1 MLIAEE
7 KVEKIRVI
15 FISSVRPEPTS
26 AGQIILYRHFCNRPE
41 FDLEVYGFEP
51 TKFSFRMLLRRGLGK
66 IAQFG
71 GIFETLVNCAWVL
84 WKGRWMDKDLPV
96 KVERDQKTIVGTV
109 AHGDGFYAAQR
120 FAKKHGLP
128 LVVFFQDWWPDM
140 AGVPK
145 PFIKLLDK
153 HFLAL
158 AKSCSLGICVCEG
171 MKRGLGGGGNL
182 EVLPPIPAETDPPTS
197 PVSNTPPSGKF
208 KILYF
213 GNLDL
218 YGGMLLQALRI
229 FKNHSTIQLQVR
241 GSNPNWPENAKKEM
255 RDAGLWLEFAPR
267 AELESWLQ
275 SADAF
280 LIPMVFK
287 EKYRR
292 RMETSFPSKLVEFA
306 QLGKPLIVWGP
317 EYCSAVQLALQ
328 TDLALFITDSQSIAL
343 LEKIQLFR
351 ETQGCL
357 AHYSAICRT
366 HVGKNFNHSDIQKK
380 LREKCQAVAGVKI

>member
-1 MLIAEE
+1 M
-7 KVEKIRVI
+7 EKIRVI

-26 AGQIILYRHFCNRPE
+26 AGQIILHRHFCNRPE

-51 TKFSFRMLLRRGLGK
+51 TKFSVRMLLRRVLGRL
-66 IAQFG
+66 ARLS
-71 GIFETLVNCAWVL
+71 GIFEMLVNCAWVL
-84 WKGRWMDKDLPV
+84 CKGRWIDEDLPT

-120 FAKKHGLP
+120 FAKKHSLP

-145 PFIKLLDK
+145 PFVRLLDK
-153 HFLAL
+153 QFLAL
-158 AKSCSLGICVCEG
+158 AKSCSLGICVCDG
-171 MKRGLGGGGNL
+171 MKSALGGGGNL

-218 YGGMLLQALRI
+218 YGGMILQALRI

-267 AELESWLQ
+267 LELDSWLQ

-280 LIPMVFK
+280 LVPMVFE

-292 RMETSFPSKLVEFA
+292 RMETSFPSKLIEFA
-306 QLGKPLIVWGP
+306 QFGKPLIVWGP
-317 EYCSAVQLALQ
+317 EYCSALRWARWAKMPSPVADPAPEALVN
-328 TDLALFITDSQSIAL
+328 SIQKFSEAYPRL
-343 LEKIQLFR
+343 IGNSFYTLGNEFNPLKIQMQFLGLLKSLLKR
-351 ETQGCL
+351 
-357 AHYSAICRT
+357 
-366 HVGKNFNHSDIQKK
+366 K
-380 LREKCQAVAGVKI
+380 

>member
-1 MLIAEE
+1 MD
-7 KVEKIRVI
+7 KIRVI

-41 FDLEVYGFEP
+41 FDLDIYGFEP
-51 TKFSFRMLLRRGLGK
+51 TKLSFRMLLRRGLGK

-120 FAKKHGLP
+120 FAKKHHLP

-145 PFIKLLDK
+145 PFVKLLDK
-153 HFLAL
+153 HFLSL
-158 AKSCSLGICVCEG
+158 AKSCNLGICVCEG
-171 MKRGLGGGGNL
+171 MKRALGGGANL
-182 EVLPPIPAETDPPTS
+182 EVLLPIPAEMGPHTLS
-197 PVSNTPPSGKF
+197 VSNTTRSGKF

-218 YGGMLLQALRI
+218 YGSMLLGALRE
-229 FKNHSTIQLQVR
+229 FKDHPTIQLQVR
-241 GSNPNWPENAKKEM
+241 GSNPNWPDDAKREM
-255 RDAGLWLEFAPR
+255 RDAGLWLDFAPR
-267 AELESWLQ
+267 SELDDWLQ

-292 RMETSFPSKLVEFA
+292 RMETSFPSKLIEFA
-306 QLGKPLIVWGP
+306 QFGKPLVVWGP
-317 EYCSAVQLALQ
+317 EYCSAVQWGRQYNRAFCITQ
-328 TDLALFITDSQSIAL
+328 IEAFILREHMESIL
-343 LEKIQLFR
+343 GSRKIFKDF
-351 ETQGCL
+351 TQGL
-357 AHYSAICRT
+357 QDVVKESL
-366 HVGKNFNHSDIQKK
+366 NQSNIQKSFTQI
-380 LREKCQAVAGVKI
+380 LNVI

>member
-1 MLIAEE
+1 MLHS
-7 KVEKIRVI
+7 EKIRVI

-41 FDLEVYGFEP
+41 FDLEVYGFET
-51 TKFSFRMLLRRGLGK
+51 TKFSFRMLLRRLLGK
-66 IAQFG
+66 IARFG

-140 AGVPK
+140 TGVPK

-182 EVLPPIPAETDPPTS
+182 EVLPPIPAETDPPTL
-197 PVSNTPPSGKF
+197 PVFNTTPSGKF
-208 KILYF
+208 KILYS

-218 YGGMLLQALRI
+218 YGGMILELLHVL
-229 FKNHSTIQLQVR
+229 KNHPKIQFQVR
-241 GSNPNWPENAKKEM
+241 GSNPNWPEEAKKEM

-267 AELESWLQ
+267 TELDTWLQ

-280 LIPMVFK
+280 LIPMVFDK
-287 EKYRR
+287 KYRR

-306 QLGKPLIVWGP
+306 QFGKPLIVWGP
-317 EYCSAVQLALQ
+317 EYCSAVQWSRVLSSALCIASQKPRDLVESLEILA
-328 TDLALFITDSQSIAL
+328 
-343 LEKIQLFR
+343 E
-351 ETQGCL
+351 
-357 AHYSAICRT
+357 SA
-366 HVGKNFNHSDIQKK
+366 SMQKK
-380 LREKCQAVAGVKI
+380 LASASDKSSNEEYSHFAIQNKFFEIIAATKM

>member
-1 MLIAEE
+1 M
-7 KVEKIRVI
+7 I
-15 FISSVRPEPTS
+15 FISSVRPEPSS

-51 TKFSFRMLLRRGLGK
+51 TKLSFRMLLRRGLGK

-120 FAKKHGLP
+120 FAKKHHLP

-145 PFIKLLDK
+145 PFVKLLDK
-153 HFLAL
+153 HFLSL
-158 AKSCSLGICVCEG
+158 AKSCNLGICVCEG
-171 MKRGLGGGGNL
+171 MKRALGGGANL
-182 EVLPPIPAETDPPTS
+182 EVLLPIPAEMGPHTLS
-197 PVSNTPPSGKF
+197 VSNTTRSGKF

-218 YGGMLLQALRI
+218 YGSMILGALRE
-229 FKNHSTIQLQVR
+229 FKDHPTIQLQVR
-241 GSNPNWPENAKKEM
+241 GSNPNWPDDAKREM
-255 RDAGLWLEFAPR
+255 RDAGLWLDFAPR
-267 AELESWLQ
+267 SELDDWLQ

-292 RMETSFPSKLVEFA
+292 RMETSFPSKLIEFA
-306 QLGKPLIVWGP
+306 QFGKPLVVWGP
-317 EYCSAVQLALQ
+317 EYCSAVQWGRQYNRAFCITQ
-328 TDLALFITDSQSIAL
+328 IEAFILREHMESIL
-343 LEKIQLFR
+343 GSRKIFKDF
-351 ETQGCL
+351 TQGL
-357 AHYSAICRT
+357 QDVVKESL
-366 HVGKNFNHSDIQKK
+366 NQSNIQKSFTQI
-380 LREKCQAVAGVKI
+380 LNVI